1 MTTFEEIKYVTD
13 IAMYIGNDLKE
24 NGILTIQDL
33 ISEGWI
39 ALQNEKARYD
49 PNNKKGASLKTFA
62 YDRVRGAMKDLIY
75 SQAPRGYRRQGKT
88 GKPIPVD
95 VCEYQEHDRPA
106 QDDIES
112 RVELSR
118 VNKVIVSGKLRARE
132 RFILIKRA
140 EGEELQ
146 PLAKKFHITRTRV
159 CQIRREAAEKVWRVI
174 VRKEGK

>member
-1 MTTFEEIKYVTD
+1 MTTLEEIKYVTD
-13 IAMYIGNDLKE
+13 IAKNIGKNLKDD
-24 NGILTIQDL
+24 GILNLKDL

-39 ALQNEKARYD
+39 ALQEEK
-49 PNNKKGASLKTFA
+49 KKYNPSKGSTLKTFA
-62 YDRVRGAMKDLIY
+62 YRRVCGAMKDLIY

-118 VNKVIVSGKLRARE
+118 VNKVIVSRKLRARE

-146 PLAKKFHITRTRV
+146 PLAKKFHISRTRV

>member
-1 MTTFEEIKYVTD
+1 MTTLEEIKYVTD
-13 IAMYIGNDLKE
+13 IAMYIGKDLKE

-39 ALQNEKARYD
+39 ALQEMKAKHD
-49 PNNKKGASLKTFA
+49 PDKGSSLKTFA

-106 QDDIES
+106 EDDIES

-118 VNKVIVSGKLRARE
+118 VNTVIVSRKLRARE
-132 RFILIKRA
+132 RKILVRRST
-140 EGEELQ
+140 GEELQ
-146 PLAKKFHITRTRV
+146 PLADEYGISRTRV
-159 CQIRREAAEKVWRVI
+159 YQIHREAAEKVRRVI
-174 VRKEGK
+174 VRREGKP